1 MTELSF
7 ILGVTVRIL
16 LDVELAAM
24 MLRMVAEIIAKRTS
38 PIRRML
44 FFVTEPAVY
53 TVRTLSSRKNLFS
66 KAPIDVPLLISFVA
80 IASLNALFR
89 IWF

>member
-53 TVRTLSSRKNLFS
+53 AVRTLSSRKNLFS